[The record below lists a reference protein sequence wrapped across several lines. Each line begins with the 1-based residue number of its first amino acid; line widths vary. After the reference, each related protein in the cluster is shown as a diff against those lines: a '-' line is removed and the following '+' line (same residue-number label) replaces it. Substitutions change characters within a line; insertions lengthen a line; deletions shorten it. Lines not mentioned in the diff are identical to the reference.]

1 MRLVPFRY
9 TVRSLVVRWS
19 PSLFSALGI
28 GLTVAVLGGVL
39 ALREGFQSI
48 VAETGADDV
57 AVYLR
62 PGAQSEGESIVRHP
76 VDTNVLKP
84 RPEVALDASGTP
96 LAAAESYLDDMLDLT
111 DGTMDGGEQKGVTL
125 QATWQPLA
133 FLKFQ
138 ADWSHLDIERPNSPL
153 SGTADAVTIR
163 SQIEW

>member
-1 MRLVPFRY
+1 MGDDD
-9 TVRSLVVRWS
+9 
-19 PSLFSALGI
+19 GI
-28 GLTVAVLGGVL
+28 G
-39 ALREGFQSI
+39 ALIF
-48 VAETGADDV
+48 GAR
-57 AVYLR
+57 Y
-62 PGAQSEGESIVRHP
+62 
-76 VDTNVLKP
+76 
-84 RPEVALDASGTP
+84 
-96 LAAAESYLDDMLDLT
+96 DMLDLT